1 MKKKEKKRVTW
12 DNPCNSTLLCVRV
25 FRYIWHLRGFEA
37 IGEFIFQ
44 RRNNII
50 INNLQWGY

>member
-1 MKKKEKKRVTW
+1 MKKKKKKRVTW